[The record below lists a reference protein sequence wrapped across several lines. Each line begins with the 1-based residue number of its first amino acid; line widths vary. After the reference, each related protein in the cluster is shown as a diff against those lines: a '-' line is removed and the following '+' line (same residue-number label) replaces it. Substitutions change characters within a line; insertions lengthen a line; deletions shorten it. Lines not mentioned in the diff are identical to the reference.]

1 MSYTCNCHASINNDV
16 LLKMYRV
23 LFRIN
28 AVAKAV
34 FLLKKTII
42 GIFIIKYIYKTIT

>member
-28 AVAKAV
+28 AVAKIV
-34 FLLKKTII
+34 FSLKKTIN

>member
-1 MSYTCNCHASINNDV
+1 MSDASINNDV

-28 AVAKAV
+28 AVAKIV
-34 FLLKKTII
+34 FSLKKTIN
-42 GIFIIKYIYKTIT
+42 GISIIECLYKTNT